1 MKLTVAHSPDPDDA
15 FMFYAWTHGKIS
27 SNYELE
33 ETLSDIE
40 TLNKEAK
47 NGKYHISAISYHAL
61 PYVTDKYDLMSV
73 GSSVGDKYGPIL
85 ISKKPLSNLENKVI
99 ALPGE
104 LTTATLVFRIYSQS
118 HKEVFVPFDQIMEKV
133 MNSEVDAGLLI
144 HEGQLSYKNMGLEK
158 FVDLGEWWY
167 EKHGLPLPLGGN
179 ILHKSLKKEKR
190 EINNLLRESIKW
202 GQSNLDE
209 ALGHAMK
216 YGRDLNLEMGEKFV
230 NMYVNDFT
238 IKFQE
243 SLYKSL
249 NVLYKLAYEKS
260 LIPSIPSIPEDIL
273 NE

>member
-1 MKLTVAHSPDPDDA
+1 
-15 FMFYAWTHGKIS
+15 
-27 SNYELE
+27 
-33 ETLSDIE
+33 
-40 TLNKEAK
+40 
-47 NGKYHISAISYHAL
+47 
-61 PYVTDKYDLMSV
+61 MSV

-85 ISKKPLSNLENKVI
+85 ISKKPLSTLENKVI

-104 LTTATLVFRIYSQS
+104 LTTATLVFRIYSQN

-158 FVDLGEWWY
+158 VVDLGEWWY
-167 EKHGLPLPLGGN
+167 EKHSLPLPLGGN
-179 ILHKSLKKEKR
+179 ILHKSLKKESR

-202 GQSNLDE
+202 GKSNLDE

-216 YGRDLNLEMGEKFV
+216 YGRDLDLEMGEKFV

-249 NVLYKLAYEKS
+249 NVLYKLAFEKS
-260 LIPSIPSIPEDIL
+260 LIPSIPNIPEDIL

>member
-1 MKLTVAHSPDPDDA
+1 MKLTIAHSPDPDDA
-15 FMFYAWTHGKIS
+15 FMFYALTHVKIS
-27 SNYELE
+27 SKYELE

-73 GSSVGDKYGPIL
+73 GSSVGNKYGPIL
-85 ISKKPLSNLENKVI
+85 ISKKPLSTLENKVI

-104 LTTATLVFRIYSQS
+104 LTTATLVFRIYSQN

-133 MNSEVDAGLLI
+133 INSEVDAGLLI
-144 HEGQLSYKNMGLEK
+144 HEGQLSYKNMDLK
-158 FVDLGEWWY
+158 KVVDLGEWWY
-167 EKHGLPLPLGGN
+167 EKYKLPLPLGGN
-179 ILHKSLKKEKR
+179 VIHKSLKSER
-190 EINNLLRESIKW
+190 NTITNLLRKSIEW
-202 GQSNLDE
+202 GKANPNE
-209 ALGHAMK
+209 ALAYAMK

-238 IKFQE
+238 VKFSE

-260 LIPSIPSIPEDIL
+260 LIPCIPNIPDDIL